1 MSIQSMIAIY
11 FLFWAFSIF
20 LVLPFG
26 VRTADEAGVA
36 KVPGQAESA
45 PAEFRPWRI
54 AGRITLVATTLF
66 ALFLL
71 NYRFGWVTAAT
82 FDFFGGMKPVE

>member
-1 MSIQSMIAIY
+1 MQLTSLLAIY
-11 FLFWAFSIF
+11 ALFWAFSIF

-45 PAEFRPWRI
+45 PAEFRPWRTVM
-54 AGRITLVATTLF
+54 RITIVASVLF
-66 ALFLL
+66 GLFLL
-71 NYRFGWVTAAT
+71 NAHYGWVTAET
-82 FDFFGGMKPVE
+82 IDFFGGTKPVE

>member
-1 MSIQSMIAIY
+1 MKIQSMIAIY

-36 KVPGQAESA
+36 KIPGQAESA
-45 PAEFRPWRI
+45 PHEFRPLKI
-54 AGRITLVATTLF
+54 VGRITMVATILF
-66 ALFLL
+66 GLFLL
-71 NYRFGWVTAAT
+71 NYRFGWVSAET
-82 FDFFGGMKPVE
+82 FDFFGGMKPVQ